1 MKNKLL
7 IFIIFIT
14 LTSCNKSITKTEEFK
29 QWNGADTLK
38 IMFIGDSVIIE
49 NYKK

>member
-1 MKNKLL
+1 MRIKLL
-7 IFIIFIT
+7 IMVLFIT
-14 LTSCNKSITKTEEFK
+14 LTSCDESNIKTDDTK

-38 IMFIGDSVIIE
+38 VMFIGDSVIIE